1 MNDIIDR
8 FLSELINSY
17 IIRLNKLTEY
27 KRCSDRAID
36 LSATVQTILLKLS
49 AEDAEIINAYLDERM
64 QISDMECKFIYI
76 KGGNRLH

>member
-49 AEDAEIINAYLDERM
+49 AEDAEIINAYLDE
-64 QISDMECKFIYI
+64 ISDMECKFIYI